1 MQKLKYM
8 ILLASLSIFFGA
20 CPYESTVPIDSPQI
34 RIDSQLLGDWKDSK
48 DEKELYQIKSLDSFI
63 YEIIKYNKDERGE
76 TKYNAYISVINTTKF
91 LNLWEIKSDQ
101 SNSTYN
107 LYKIEKMDS
116 KLLIISEVTENIIE
130 KFTTSEA
137 LKIFI
142 NENMHHSFFYNKE
155 KMKLIHY

>member
-137 LKIFI
+137 LNIFI
-142 NENMHHSFFYNKE
+142 SENMQHSFFYNKE

>member
-63 YEIIKYNKDERGE
+63 YEIIKYNKDM
-76 TKYNAYISVINTTKF
+76 K
-91 LNLWEIKSDQ
+91 
-101 SNSTYN
+101 
-107 LYKIEKMDS
+107 KIE
-116 KLLIISEVTENIIE
+116 IT
-130 KFTTSEA
+130 
-137 LKIFI
+137 
-142 NENMHHSFFYNKE
+142 
-155 KMKLIHY
+155 